1 MWLDLGSGALFEE
14 SQDGVRLALGLM
26 DTSLNVQGFS
36 WFLVLGFWFLILGF
50 GSANTHSG

>member
-14 SQDGVRLALGLM
+14 SQDGARLALGLM